1 MFVAM
6 PHNERSSRT
15 LRTGEILRFWTPLSA
30 TWLMMAVEG
39 PILTSVIARLPDP
52 AFNLAAYGVAVAL
65 AMFIE
70 SPVIMLLSTGVAL
83 GTDRNAVERLRSF
96 MWRLNALVTAGML
109 VVSVPWVYDVVTLD
123 VIHLPGPVAERMYW
137 AVVCLIPWPAA
148 IGYRRFYQGLLIR
161 SGQTRRVAYGTVV
174 RIVSMVASAI
184 LMVTCTSIP
193 GTMLGAISLST
204 GVILEAMATRRM
216 ARGVV
221 RRYREQDRA
230 DCAPAPSY
238 SEIMRFYTPLAMT
251 SVIGFVVT
259 PMLAFFL
266 GRAPMSVESLAVLPV
281 VDSFVFLFRS
291 FGFSYQEV
299 GIALMGDRRQNLPAL
314 RRVGF
319 MISVATTVILLI
331 VAFTPLASVLYQ
343 GIYGLSATLAEFAI
357 IPTMILVPLPALAV
371 LYSLQRAVLI
381 NARRNV
387 EVTISTVLE
396 VGLILVV
403 MIVLVST
410 WNPVGVISAATAMIV
425 GRLVANAYLAARS
438 KRVLNAP

>member
-1 MFVAM
+1 MS
-6 PHNERSSRT
+6 HNEQPSRT
-15 LRTGEILRFWTPLSA
+15 LRTAEILRFWIPLSA

-70 SPVIMLLSTGVAL
+70 SPVIMLLSTSVAL
-83 GTDRNAVERLRSF
+83 GADRNAVERLRDF
-96 MWRLNALVTAGML
+96 MWRLNALVTAGMF
-109 VVSVPWVYDVVTLD
+109 VVSIPWVYDVVTLD
-123 VIHLPGPVAERMYW
+123 VIRLPQPVAARMYW
-137 AVVCLIPWPAA
+137 AIVCLIPWPAA

-161 SGQTRRVAYGTVV
+161 SGLTRRVAYGTVV
-174 RIVSMVASAI
+174 RIITMAASATV
-184 LMVTCTSIP
+184 MVLWTSIP
-193 GTMLGAISLST
+193 GTVLGAISLST
-204 GVILEAMATRRM
+204 GVVCEAIATRRM
-216 ARGVV
+216 ARGVM
-221 RRYREQDRA
+221 RRFRDQDRA
-230 DCAPAPSY
+230 ACAPAPAY
-238 SEIMRFYTPLAMT
+238 SEIMQFYTPLAMT

-259 PMLAFFL
+259 PILAFFL

-319 MISVATTVILLI
+319 MISVATTAILLVI
-331 VAFTPLASVLYQ
+331 AFTPLVTVLYQ
-343 GIYGLSATLAEFAI
+343 GIYGLSATLADFAV

-381 NARRNV
+381 SARRNV

-396 VGLILVV
+396 VGLIAVV
-403 MIVLVST
+403 MAILVAT
-410 WNPVGVISAATAMIV
+410 WNPVGAVSAATAMIV

-438 KRVLNAP
+438 SRALKAP